1 MGLVNA
7 VKGNPEGVFNE
18 MMQTNPQFR
27 KFISDN
33 RGKSVEQIAQSYGV
47 DLNALNNLMK

>member
-7 VKGNPEGVFNE
+7 VKGNPQGVFDNL
-18 MMQTNPQFR
+18 MQTNPQFR
-27 KFISDN
+27 KFINDN
-33 RGKSVEQIAQSYGV
+33 QGKSVEQIAQNYGV